1 MNKERYK
8 EGIIEAYKFL
18 RLENS
23 SIPSD
28 IVDFIKDASLEKLEN
43 LKTSQNVE
51 KSKITQEGY
60 IKQKS
65 D

>member
-8 EGIIEAYKFL
+8 KGIIEAYKLL

-28 IVDFIKDASLEKLEN
+28 IVDFIKDASLEKLE
-43 LKTSQNVE
+43 
-51 KSKITQEGY
+51 KIENEHN
-60 IKQKS
+60 
-65 D
+65 